1 MEAAPLS
8 LLMDFQTT
16 QRPGRFGIL
25 DRIALEINMKPPI
38 LKDGGLFLVRCF
50 ASVLVIKTKLPSR
63 FKVVFLVFRPISSS
77 VVF

>member
-38 LKDGGLFLVRCF
+38 LKDAGLFLRCF
-50 ASVLVIKTKLPSR
+50 ASVLVIKTTLQSR

-77 VVF
+77 VGF